1 MAYHNDSKIS
11 NSFFEPSVTSYM
23 DGMPFPIADT
33 TIAEYTSFNNATE
46 FNFTLTSTLKPPDP
60 FYFYKTPQFIV
71 LWVLFILIVVGNSS
85 VLIALLKHKG
95 RKSRMN
101 FFIMHLAFA
110 DLLVGLVNV
119 LVDIMWRITITW
131 HAGNFGCKLIRY
143 LQVLVT
149 FSSTYVLVALS
160 IDRYDAITRPMKFSG
175 SWRRAKFL
183 VGSAWGLSALFSI
196 PIPILYEE
204 AEIGGRTQCWL
215 DFAQQ
220 WQWKV
225 YMTSV
230 ACAVFIIPALI
241 IIICYTVIVCTIW
254 SKSSTIVIINPQQR
268 RKSTRG
274 SMIHPRPR
282 KYPEDYESRR
292 ASSRGLIPRA
302 KVKTIKMTFVIVFVF
317 IICWSPY
324 FIFDLLQ
331 VYGYIPETQT
341 TYALA
346 TFIQSLAPL
355 NSAANPVIYCLF
367 STRTCSTLWKLPP
380 FKWIVSWLSTC
391 FPGLAEGSKRRFNR
405 GCLRY
410 GENSTTMTETITQS
424 SKRSRLTSGTSL
436 RQIVMF
442 KVNSADMHNKNYGKA
457 EVTVV

>member
-1 MAYHNDSKIS
+1 M
-11 NSFFEPSVTSYM
+11 T
-23 DGMPFPIADT
+23 
-33 TIAEYTSFNNATE
+33 
-46 FNFTLTSTLKPPDP
+46 
-60 FYFYKTPQFIV
+60 KTPQFIV

-85 VLIALLKHKG
+85 VLIALLKDKR

-119 LVDIMWRITITW
+119 LIDILWRITITW
-131 HAGNFGCKLIRY
+131 HAGNFGCKLVRY

-149 FSSTYVLVALS
+149 YSSTYVLVALS

-183 VGSAWGLSALFSI
+183 VISAWGLSAVFSI

-204 AEIGGRTQCWL
+204 KIIEGRTQCWL
-215 DFAQQ
+215 EFSEP

-225 YMTSV
+225 YLTSI

-254 SKSSTIVIINPQQR
+254 SKGSTDVMPGPNQR
-268 RKSTRG
+268 NRSTRG
-274 SMIHPRPR
+274 STATQKRT
-282 KYPEDYESRR
+282 PEDYDSRR

-331 VYGYIPETQT
+331 VYQYIPETQT
-341 TYALA
+341 TYAVA
-346 TFIQSLAPL
+346 SFIQSLAPL

-410 GENSTTMTETITQS
+410 GDNSTTTETLTQS
-424 SKRSRLTSGTSL
+424 SKRSRLTSGTSV

-442 KVNSADMHNKNYGKA
+442 RVNSADNQINKNNAKM